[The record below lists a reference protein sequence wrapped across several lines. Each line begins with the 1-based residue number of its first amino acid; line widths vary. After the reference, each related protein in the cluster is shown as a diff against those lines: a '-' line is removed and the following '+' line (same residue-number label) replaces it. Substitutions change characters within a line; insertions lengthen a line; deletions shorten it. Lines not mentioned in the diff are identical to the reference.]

1 MSWIFLWLE
10 AIRKNAA
17 VQTNHRLDPWN
28 SVDPWN
34 PGCPIERLIGGFTGG
49 RADQLTCS
57 CSLDWSLPSLLY
69 QISFYKLSVNNHILE
84 IETLSHSGAYSGC
97 TFKNYRRSQIST
109 IPFSCSSTVN
119 STESSAFLSARSSKK
134 FQSTTCFPLRW
145 SLIRLTQPLALT

>member
-49 RADQLTCS
+49 GADQLTCS

-84 IETLSHSGAYSGC
+84 RKRPRVIREHTQDALLRTTDGHKSRPFPSPAAAQWIQ
-97 TFKNYRRSQIST
+97 RSPLPSWVQD
-109 IPFSCSSTVN
+109 PP
-119 STESSAFLSARSSKK
+119 RSSRALPASHWGDPS
-134 FQSTTCFPLRW
+134 FAWRSRW
-145 SLIRLTQPLALT
+145 H